1 MFPPRGL
8 RMFRVVYRS
17 LAAFLAFMTLQ
28 VCAQNMHEHPAPEK
42 LGEVSFPI
50 SCSAA
55 VQRDF
60 NRGIALLHSF
70 SYSDAEKVFGEVGA
84 RDPQCAMAHWG
95 IAMTRFHQLWQPR
108 IATDAYRVAQ
118 KEVDLGI
125 RIGGKTEQERQFM
138 RAAALIFQDADS
150 VPYESRAL
158 RYEQAMRELAAANP
172 KSVET
177 QVFYALALL
186 ANAAPSDKTHTR
198 QKQAA
203 KLLEPLF
210 QNFPEHPGIAHYL
223 IHAYDNAELASRG
236 LPAAR
241 LYSKIAPAVPHALH
255 MPSHI
260 FTRLGLWEDS
270 IAANTAA
277 RQAARRAGD
286 VGEELHTMDY
296 LVYAELQL
304 GRHRDASEVLSQLRS
319 MRALDMRD
327 FKVAYAATVL
337 PIRYAVERADWKAAI
352 AITASPDAP
361 PEVAAAT
368 FWAQS
373 LGFAR
378 SGRPSEAR
386 APIQELQ
393 RLEQQLQ
400 SAGNTYWAA
409 QTRVM
414 KREAM
419 AWAAHAEDKE
429 GEAEALLQQA
439 AAEEDSLEKLP
450 VTPGPIIP
458 AREQLGTLMLE
469 QGHPDWAQGE
479 FKKSLAEAPGRR
491 AGRQGMELAVSQARQ
506 K

>member
-1 MFPPRGL
+1 ML
-8 RMFRVVYRS
+8 RLVHSR
-17 LAAFLAFMTLQ
+17 LAAFLAMMTLPA
-28 VCAQNMHEHPAPEK
+28 CAQNMHEHAAPEK

-50 SCSAA
+50 SCKAD

-70 SYSDAEKVFGEVGA
+70 SYSAADKVFREVGA

-95 IAMTRFHQLWQPR
+95 AAMTRFHQLWQPP
-108 IATDAYRVAQ
+108 IAREAYGVAQ
-118 KEVDLGI
+118 KEINLAM
-125 RIGGKTEQERQFM
+125 RIGGKTDQERQFVG
-138 RAAALIFQDADS
+138 AAGLIFQDADS
-150 VPYESRAL
+150 VPYETRAVK
-158 RYEQAMRELAAANP
+158 YERAMSELAAANL

-186 ANAAPSDKTHTR
+186 ANASPSDKTHTR

-203 KLLEPLF
+203 QLLEPLF

-241 LYSKIAPAVPHALH
+241 LYSKIAPSAPHALH

-270 IAANTAA
+270 VAANTAA
-277 RQAARRAGD
+277 RQAARRTGD

-296 LVYAELQL
+296 LMYADLQL
-304 GRHRDASEVLSQLRS
+304 GRDQDAAELLSQLRS
-319 MRALDMRD
+319 MHGLDMHD
-327 FKVAYAATVL
+327 FKIAYAATAMA
-337 PIRYAVERADWKAAI
+337 IRYAVERADWKAAI
-352 AITASPDAP
+352 TITASPDAP
-361 PEVAAAT
+361 PEVVAVA

-373 LGFAR
+373 LGLAR
-378 SGRPSEAR
+378 SGRPSDAR
-386 APIQELQ
+386 RPIQELQ
-393 RLEQQLQ
+393 GLEEQLQ
-400 SAGNTYWAA
+400 SAGKNYWAA
-409 QTRVM
+409 QVRVM

-419 AWAAHAEDKE
+419 GWAAHAEDKE

-450 VTPGPIIP
+450 VTPGPILP
-458 AREQLGTLMLE
+458 AREQLATLMLE

-491 AGRQGMELAVSQARQ
+491 AGAQGLKLALSQASQ

>member
-1 MFPPRGL
+1 ML
-8 RMFRVVYRS
+8 RSRYRK
-17 LAAFLAFMTLQ
+17 LAALIIFAVLP
-28 VCAQNMHEHPAPEK
+28 VCGQDMHEHPTPEK

-50 SCSAA
+50 SCQPA

-60 NRGIALLHSF
+60 NRGVALLHSF
-70 SYSDAEKVFGEVGA
+70 SYSAADKVFQDVGA

-108 IATDAYRVAQ
+108 IAPDAYGVAQ
-118 KEVDLGI
+118 NEIDLAM
-125 RIGGKTEQERQFM
+125 RMRAKTEPERQFV
-138 RAAALIFQDADS
+138 RAAGLLFQDGNS
-150 VPYESRAL
+150 VPYDDRAMK
-158 RYEQAMRELAAANP
+158 YEHAMSELAAANP

-186 ANAAPSDKTHTR
+186 ANAAPSDKVHTR

-203 KLLEPLF
+203 QLLEPLF

-223 IHAYDNAELASRG
+223 IHAYDNAQLASQG

-241 LYSKIAPAVPHALH
+241 LYSKIAPSVPHALH

-270 IAANTAA
+270 IAGNTAA
-277 RQAARRAGD
+277 RHAAHRAGD
-286 VGEELHTMDY
+286 IGEELHTMDY
-296 LVYAELQL
+296 LVYADLQL
-304 GRHRDASEVLSQLRS
+304 GRDQDASDVVSQLRS
-319 MRALDMRD
+319 MPALDMRD
-327 FKVAYAATVL
+327 FKIAYAATAI
-337 PIRYAVERADWKAAI
+337 PIRYAVERADWKAASTI
-352 AITASPDAP
+352 AASPDAP
-361 PEVAAAT
+361 PEVAAAA

-400 SAGNTYWAA
+400 SAGNSYWAA
-409 QTRVM
+409 QVRVM

-419 AWAAHAEDKE
+419 GWAAHAEDKE
-429 GEAEALLQQA
+429 GEAEALLQHA
-439 AAEEDSLEKLP
+439 ASEEDSLEKLP

-458 AREQLGTLMLE
+458 AREQLATLMLE
-469 QGHPDWAQGE
+469 QGHPDRAQVE
-479 FKKSLAEAPGRR
+479 FARSLAEAPGRK
-491 AGRQGMELAVSQARQ
+491 AGAQGMELALSQARQ